1 MSQYVRPR
9 SVVISALAATL
20 ASVVVGSAFAANVV
34 GTAKNDT
41 LRGTAKADR
50 LLGRGGN
57 DKLFGLGGGDVLN
70 GGPGN
75 DVLVGGPGADKL
87 ACGPGRDTAMADALD
102 KVAADCEA
110 IKGLPK
116 PELSVAD
123 ASMREGNAG
132 VQPMSFSVTLDKAS
146 PLPVTVSLAT
156 ANGTA
161 AGGSDYKAFAGQLV
175 FAPGEKS
182 KKVMIAI
189 AGDTEFEAD
198 ETFTLGLSN
207 PVNATLGAARATG
220 TILNEDV
227 QEPKAGRYSG
237 SSAQGK
243 SVAFDVDA
251 EVTGLTAV
259 SAFADLTCQEA
270 PIVLRNFPID
280 LEGFAELSADWR
292 FTIAVSDTDS
302 DGDTISIAFNGVLG
316 VSGPAS
322 GMLRVDIMVNTSAG
336 PVHCSSGDVS
346 WTASPPA

>member
-9 SVVISALAATL
+9 SVVISALVATL
-20 ASVVVGSAFAANVV
+20 ASIVVGSAFAASIV

-50 LLGRGGN
+50 LLGQAGN
-57 DKLFGLGGGDVLN
+57 DKLYGLGGADTLS

-75 DVLVGGPGADKL
+75 DLLVGGSGPDKL
-87 ACGPGRDTAMADALD
+87 ACGPGRDTAMADAQD
-102 KVAADCEA
+102 KVAGDCEA

-132 VQPMSFSVTLDKAS
+132 VQPMAFSVTLDKAS

-182 KKVMIAI
+182 KQVMIAV

-198 ETFTLGLSN
+198 ETFSLGLSN
-207 PVNATLGAARATG
+207 PVNATLGTARATG
-220 TILNEDV
+220 TIQNEDV
-227 QEPKAGRYSG
+227 QKPKAGRYAGTSG
-237 SSAQGK
+237 QGK

-251 EVTGLTAV
+251 AVSGLTAV
-259 SAFADLTCQEA
+259 NASADLTCREA
-270 PIVLRNFPID
+270 PIVLRNFPLE
-280 LEGFAELSADWR
+280 LEGFAALTADWR

-302 DGDTISIAFNGVLG
+302 DGDTISINFNGILAVG
-316 VSGPAS
+316 GPAS
-322 GMLRVDIMVNTSAG
+322 GTLRVDLLVNTSAG
-336 PVHCSSGDVS
+336 PVNCSSGDVS